1 MSLVVRVFHF
11 ETITSGLNILIG
23 SDLITTNV
31 DISFNLSFLESNVN
45 YRCGEK
51 WLARTVALLLRIQ

>member
-45 YRCGEK
+45 
-51 WLARTVALLLRIQ
+51 